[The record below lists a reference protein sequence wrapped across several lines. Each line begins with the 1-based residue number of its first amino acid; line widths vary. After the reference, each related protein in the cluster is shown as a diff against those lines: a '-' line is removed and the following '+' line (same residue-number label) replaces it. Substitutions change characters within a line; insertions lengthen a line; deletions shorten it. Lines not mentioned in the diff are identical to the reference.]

1 MKRAR
6 APGKIILSGEHAV
19 VYGAPAIVCAIRRY
33 TTVGF
38 APLHRSRTIRTALSG
53 ISAGKHYRTAAL
65 HRLKDKL
72 DQRFEQYSRGER
84 AVQNILRRPDD
95 LVIYSLATLFQHLPM
110 PGFSENRHLPVPG
123 RLSSHSELPLGAG
136 MGSSA
141 AATAATLVLY
151 EHLLGRP
158 MSAQQRFE
166 RVRFCERLQ
175 HGKGSAIDAA
185 ATVYGG
191 LQTLQ
196 DGSPTPLATALGDG
210 WYWILS
216 GIPVV
221 STGECV
227 AHVRQH
233 HGNDH
238 TLWQQFTATTH
249 DLQHALTGRADPRPA
264 LRENHRLLAHIG
276 VVPAP
281 AAALIHDIEAAGGA
295 AKISGAGAHR
305 GDGGGIILAWHPD
318 PQAIPALLAP
328 CPTLTWDAL
337 HPAEQGA
344 HLLPDA
350 EDDVATACINS
361 ENLSIPGDSAQ

>member
-38 APLHRSRTIRTALSG
+38 APLHRSRTIRTALTG

-65 HRLKDKL
+65 QRLKDKL

-95 LVIYSLATLFQHLPM
+95 LVIYSLATLFQHLPL

-123 RLSSHSELPLGAG
+123 RLSSELPLGAG

-141 AATAATLVLY
+141 AAIAATLVLY
-151 EHLLGRP
+151 ENLLGRP
-158 MSAQQRFE
+158 MSDQQRFE

-196 DGSPTPLATALGDG
+196 DGSPTPLAAPLGAG

-227 AHVRQH
+227 AHVRQQ
-233 HGNDH
+233 HGHDSA
-238 TLWQQFTATTH
+238 LWQQFAATTAALQNALTAT
-249 DLQHALTGRADPRPA
+249 ADPRPA

-281 AAALIHDIEAAGGA
+281 AATLIRDIEAAGGA

-305 GDGGGIILAWHPD
+305 GDGGGIILAYHPD
-318 PQAIPALLAP
+318 PDAIPALLAP
-328 CPTLTWDAL
+328 YPALTWDAL
-337 HPAEQGA
+337 HPAEHGA
-344 HLLPDA
+344 HILPDDGGPIDA
-350 EDDVATACINS
+350 H
-361 ENLSIPGDSAQ
+361 

>member
-38 APLHRSRTIRTALSG
+38 APLHRIRTALTG

-65 HRLKDKL
+65 QRLKEKL
-72 DQRFEQYSRGER
+72 DQRFDQYSRGER
-84 AVQNILRRPDD
+84 AVQNILHRPDD
-95 LVIYSLATLFQHLPM
+95 LVIYSLATLFQHLPL

-123 RLSSHSELPLGAG
+123 RLSSQSELPLGAG

-141 AATAATLVLY
+141 AAIAATLVLY
-151 EHLLGRP
+151 ENLIGRP
-158 MSAQQRFE
+158 MSDQQRFE

-196 DGSPTPLATALGDG
+196 DGNPAPLAATLGDG

-216 GIPVV
+216 GIPAV
-221 STGECV
+221 STGESV
-227 AHVRQH
+227 AHVRKQH
-233 HGNDH
+233 GHDH
-238 TLWQQFTATTH
+238 SLWQQFAATTTA
-249 DLQHALTGRADPRPA
+249 LQTALTTGADPRPA
-264 LRENHRLLAHIG
+264 LRENHRLLTHIG

-281 AAALIHDIEAAGGA
+281 AAALIRDIETAGGA

-305 GDGGGIILAWHPD
+305 GDGGGIILAYHPD

-328 CPTLTWDAL
+328 CPALLWDAL
-337 HPAEQGA
+337 HPAERGA
-344 HLLPDA
+344 HLLEDNDA
-350 EDDVATACINS
+350 PA
-361 ENLSIPGDSAQ
+361 

>member
-38 APLHRSRTIRTALSG
+38 APLHRSRTIRTALTG

-65 HRLKDKL
+65 QRLKEKL

-84 AVQNILRRPDD
+84 AVQNILHRPDD
-95 LVIYSLATLFQHLPM
+95 LVIYSLATLFQHLPL

-123 RLSSHSELPLGAG
+123 RLSSQSELPLGAG

-141 AATAATLVLY
+141 AAIAATLVLY
-151 EHLLGRP
+151 ENLIGRP
-158 MSAQQRFE
+158 MSDQQRFE

-196 DGSPTPLATALGDG
+196 DGNPAPLAATLGDG

-216 GIPVV
+216 GIPAV
-221 STGECV
+221 STGESV
-227 AHVRQH
+227 AHVRKQH
-233 HGNDH
+233 GHDAS
-238 TLWQQFTATTH
+238 LWQQFAATTTA
-249 DLQHALTGRADPRPA
+249 LQTALTTGADPRPA
-264 LRENHRLLAHIG
+264 LRENHRLLTHIG

-281 AAALIHDIEAAGGA
+281 AAALIRDIETAGGA

-305 GDGGGIILAWHPD
+305 GDGGGIILAYHPD

-328 CPTLTWDAL
+328 CPALLWDVL
-337 HPAEQGA
+337 HPAERGA
-344 HLLPDA
+344 HLL
-350 EDDVATACINS
+350 EDNDATA
-361 ENLSIPGDSAQ
+361 

>member
-38 APLHRSRTIRTALSG
+38 APLHRSRTIRTALTG

-65 HRLKDKL
+65 QRLKEKL

-84 AVQNILRRPDD
+84 AVQNILHRPDD
-95 LVIYSLATLFQHLPM
+95 LVIYSLATLFQHLPL

-123 RLSSHSELPLGAG
+123 RLSSQSELPLGAG

-141 AATAATLVLY
+141 AAIAAT
-151 EHLLGRP
+151 
-158 MSAQQRFE
+158 
-166 RVRFCERLQ
+166 
-175 HGKGSAIDAA
+175 
-185 ATVYGG
+185 
-191 LQTLQ
+191 
-196 DGSPTPLATALGDG
+196 LGDG

-216 GIPVV
+216 GIPAV
-221 STGECV
+221 STGESV
-227 AHVRQH
+227 AHVRKQH
-233 HGNDH
+233 GHDVS
-238 TLWQQFTATTH
+238 LWQQFAATTTA
-249 DLQHALTGRADPRPA
+249 LQTALTTGADPRPA
-264 LRENHRLLAHIG
+264 LRENHRLLTHIG

-281 AAALIHDIEAAGGA
+281 AAALIRDIETAGGA

-305 GDGGGIILAWHPD
+305 GDGGGIILAYHPD

-328 CPTLTWDAL
+328 CPALLWDAL
-337 HPAEQGA
+337 HPAERGA
-344 HLLPDA
+344 HLLEDNDA
-350 EDDVATACINS
+350 PA
-361 ENLSIPGDSAQ
+361 

>member
-33 TTVGF
+33 TTVDF
-38 APLHRSRTIRTALSG
+38 APLHRSRTIRTALTG

-65 HRLKDKL
+65 QRLKEKL

-84 AVQNILRRPDD
+84 AVQNILHRPDD
-95 LVIYSLATLFQHLPM
+95 LVIYSLATLFQHLPL

-123 RLSSHSELPLGAG
+123 RLSSQSELPLGAG

-141 AATAATLVLY
+141 AAIAATLVLY
-151 EHLLGRP
+151 ENLIGRP
-158 MSAQQRFE
+158 MSDQQRFD

-185 ATVYGG
+185 ATTTA
-191 LQTLQ
+191 LQT
-196 DGSPTPLATALGDG
+196 
-210 WYWILS
+210 
-216 GIPVV
+216 
-221 STGECV
+221 
-227 AHVRQH
+227 
-233 HGNDH
+233 
-238 TLWQQFTATTH
+238 
-249 DLQHALTGRADPRPA
+249 ALTTGADPRPA
-264 LRENHRLLAHIG
+264 LRENHRLLTHIG

-281 AAALIHDIEAAGGA
+281 AAALIRDIETAGGA

-305 GDGGGIILAWHPD
+305 GDGGGIILAYHPD

-328 CPTLTWDAL
+328 CPALLWDAL
-337 HPAEQGA
+337 HPAERGA
-344 HLLPDA
+344 HLLEDNDA
-350 EDDVATACINS
+350 PA
-361 ENLSIPGDSAQ
+361 